1 MALSKITLL
10 GMAKYLNDGGGDLFA
25 QMVLPAGINRQDLI
39 DSIFLRG
46 AEFEVLY
53 ADADMM
59 QYAIGAWSRKWQHTL
74 TKWADVLKIDY
85 NPLENYDRYE
95 SWSDDKS
102 GSDSRTGNDSRNGSD
117 FRNESNERTGSNSQ
131 NGTASDSAVMNS
143 DQTRDTDRA
152 AYDSATYSPVD
163 RETTENSN
171 NTSSASVT
179 TAESSSN
186 ESGTRAEAGGH
197 TESENRSESGTREES
212 AVHTGR
218 THGNIGVTTSQQ
230 MLQSEW
236 EVAKLNVYEAAADLF
251 LGELTIY
258 TY

>member
-1 MALSKITLL
+1 MAHSKITLV
-10 GMAKYLNDGGGDLFA
+10 GMYRYLDHEGDDLFA
-25 QMVLPAGINRQDLI
+25 DLILPAGIDRQTFI
-39 DSIFLRG
+39 DSCMLRG
-46 AEFEVLY
+46 AEFEILY
-53 ADADMM
+53 ADPDTMK
-59 QYAIGAWSRKWQHTL
+59 YAIGAWSKKWQHTL
-74 TKWADVLKIDY
+74 TKWADVLAISY

-117 FRNESNERTGSNSQ
+117 FRNESNERAGSNSQ
-131 NGTASDSAVMNS
+131 NGTASDSAVMNG
-143 DQTRDTDRA
+143 DQTKESSRA
-152 AYDSATYSPVD
+152 GYDSATYSPLD
-163 RETTENSN
+163 RETTSNNN

-197 TESENRSESGTREES
+197 SENGNHAESGTREES
-212 AVHTGR
+212 AIHTGH

-251 LGELTIY
+251 LGELTIF

>member
-1 MALSKITLL
+1 MAHSKITLV
-10 GMAKYLNDGGGDLFA
+10 GMYQYLNNNGDDLFVN
-25 QMVLPAGINRQDLI
+25 MILPVDIDRQTFI
-39 DSIFLRG
+39 DSCMLRG
-46 AEFEVLY
+46 AEFEILY
-53 ADADMM
+53 ADADTMK
-59 QYAIGAWSRKWQHTL
+59 YAIGAWSRKWQHTL
-74 TKWADVLKIDY
+74 TKWAEALKIDY

-102 GSDSRTGNDSRNGSD
+102 GSDSRSGNDSRNGSD
-117 FRNESNERTGSNSQ
+117 FRNESNERAGSNSQ
-131 NGTASDSAVMNS
+131 NGSASDSAVMNGN
-143 DQTRDTDRA
+143 QTKESGRA
-152 AYDSATYSPVD
+152 GYDSATYSPLD
-163 RETTENSN
+163 QETAENSN

-179 TAESSSN
+179 TAESTSN

-197 TESENRSESGTREES
+197 TESGNHAENGTREES
-212 AVHTGR
+212 AIHTGR
-218 THGNIGVTTSQQ
+218 MHGNIGVTTSQQ